1 MTFVDSVL
9 PQDFSRYSSGRV
21 SVVNARAILTN
32 DEFNEIKSFYKLL
45 LKTNACLTTD
55 QEIEF
60 AYIKSLLNK
69 TKSDFRVLDLEKD
82 AKELLLSF
90 LNRLDPASFES
101 FFPYLKYYLSRSS
114 IRGIFEKM
122 YLTLLY
128 NKQLNTPQN
137 LDFLSRYYLERLLGV
152 FNLLKP
158 FLLKKQ
164 VQKWEQNIVPRLRR
178 F

>member
-9 PQDFSRYSSGRV
+9 PHNFDRYSFGGV
-21 SVVNARAILTN
+21 SVVNARVVLTN
-32 DEFNEIKSFYKLL
+32 DEFNEVKSFYRLL
-45 LKTNACLTTD
+45 LKTNACLNED

-60 AYIKSLLNK
+60 AYIKSLLKK
-69 TKSDFRVLDLEKD
+69 TKNDSRVLEIEKD
-82 AKELLLSF
+82 AKDLLLGF
-90 LNRLDPASFES
+90 LNRLDPGSFEN

-114 IRGIFEKM
+114 VRGIFEKM

-128 NKQLNTPQN
+128 NRQLSTPQN
-137 LDFLSRYYLERLLGV
+137 LDFLSRYYLERLLDV

-164 VQKWEQNIVPRLRR
+164 VSRWEQNIVPRLRR